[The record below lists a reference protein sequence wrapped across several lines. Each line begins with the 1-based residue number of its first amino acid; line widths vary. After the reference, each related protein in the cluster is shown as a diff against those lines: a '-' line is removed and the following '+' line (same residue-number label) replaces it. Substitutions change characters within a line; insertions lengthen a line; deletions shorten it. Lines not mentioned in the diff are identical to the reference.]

1 MRHGD
6 PPAGSTTE
14 RGFSATLT
22 QRRLPH
28 RGIHDQNRKN
38 RTLDAKIALAPMA
51 ASWSMIA
58 LMPRRGT
65 KARTAPP
72 SGSAS
77 GGSVGDSNPGVIDTA
92 SSRTERGQS

>member
-6 PPAGSTTE
+6 PPEGSTTE
-14 RGFSATLT
+14 RGISATLT
-22 QRRLPH
+22 QRLLPQ
-28 RGIHDQNRKN
+28 RGIHDQNRKT
-38 RTLDAKIALAPMA
+38 RTLDAKISLPPMA

-65 KARTAPP
+65 KARTATQ

-77 GGSVGDSNPGVIDTA
+77 GAIVGDSNPGVIATA
-92 SSRTERGQS
+92 SSRTEGGQS